1 MGGDIVQEK
10 KRLRSLDSKLAKYA
24 SLMAEVLKSP
34 SPEPGPSSLPDP
46 SSPQPGPS
54 RALADTNLKRKSRDQ
69 SSEPEEPSK
78 KKRKEQKKGDAT
90 PGDISTD
97 ATVDTSR
104 EVEEGLKEKHTVRVV
119 A

>member
-1 MGGDIVQEK
+1 MGDEGDIVQEK
-10 KRLRSLDSKLAKYA
+10 KSLMSLDSKLAKYA

-54 RALADTNLKRKSRDQ
+54 RALPDINLKRKSRDQ

-78 KKRKEQKKGDAT
+78 KKRKELLGWWL
-90 PGDISTD
+90 
-97 ATVDTSR
+97 TSLIPMR
-104 EVEEGLKEKHTVRVV
+104 MRHPAKEKPRRRREER
-119 A
+119 

>member
-1 MGGDIVQEK
+1 MG
-10 KRLRSLDSKLAKYA
+10 
-24 SLMAEVLKSP
+24 SP
-34 SPEPGPSSLPDP
+34 SPQPGPSSLPDP

-54 RALADTNLKRKSRDQ
+54 RALEDTNLKRKSRDQ

-78 KKRKEQKKGDAT
+78 KKRKERKQRDAT

-104 EVEEGLKEKHTVRVV
+104 EVEESLKEKRTVRVV
-119 A
+119 RFSLRPSSTSLEVSTVAH